1 MNASLTPN
9 PACLNLLLRCM
20 AHCVALILSM
30 VVAQPGWAAAP
41 FTVNPNGTVLDAS
54 TSLVWDQCPYG
65 RGGSTCATGTAFDG
79 SWAGALKAAVA
90 ANAANY
96 KGFSDWRVPNRNE
109 LESLVKLDSYTAG
122 VPTIDTAAFPGT
134 PANFFW
140 SSTSSA
146 PNPGSAWIV
155 YFYYGRTH
163 AYNMVFAHYVRLVRS
178 GQSFASFDSL
188 NPNVTCTVGGTVT
201 GQLRDASTGQ
211 GLPNIT
217 VNLGASATTSAADG
231 SFSFLA
237 VAAGRQTLSVNVP
250 GFAGGGTPVN
260 VCGNVTQDIQ
270 LTRNQTV
277 NGASASSGYAADPV
291 NTATGNY
298 TFNRTDLKLPG
309 KGIGFAFERGYNAM
323 DPLNGPLGFGW
334 THSYNTSLAV
344 DGTGNVT
351 VRHGDG
357 HTVTFAPDGSGGYTA
372 QYGVFDTLVKAL
384 DASYTLTQK
393 DQRVYRFDADLRLQ
407 SIADRNANTITLSY
421 TGALLTRITDTAG
434 RPIDLSYDGAGRITQ
449 LADPLGRMVRFS
461 YDPAG
466 DLITSTDP
474 AGQITNYIYDAN
486 HQMLT
491 ATDPRG
497 NVFVSNTYDAALRVV
512 TSQRDAKLGQTS
524 YVYNPLTRQTT
535 ITNPLGQV
543 STHTHDSLLRLI
555 QEDDPLGHSQLYTYD
570 TAGNRS
576 SVTDRNGNPTTY
588 DYDARGNVTV
598 KTDALGNTTRISY
611 DSANNPLTRTDALG
625 KVASFAYDAKGNL
638 TSTTDSLGNVTTT
651 TYDSAGL
658 PTSLTDALG
667 NVTSYLYDASGN
679 LSQIR
684 DALTNST
691 HFTYDAV
698 GRRLTR
704 TDALTRTTAYAY
716 DANDNLLSSTDPAGN
731 SVGYSYDGNNN
742 RISVTDKLG
751 RTTTTAYDAKDLPTS
766 VTNALG
772 GISSASYDAL
782 DRKLSST
789 DPRGKVTL
797 YAYDAAGRLTSSTNA
812 LGQITQYAYDAQ
824 GNRTSVTDALG
835 HSSSVTY
842 DALNRAVQSTDAL
855 GQVSSSTLDAL
866 GRVLTSTNAK
876 GQTTSFSYDDA
887 GRLTQV
893 TDALGGILRH
903 AYDAAGNRTSTTDP
917 KGNVTSFAYDELNR
931 VTTQTEPGGFVTR
944 IAYDAVGN
952 RSQLTKPDGSVISYS
967 YDALDRLTQITNP
980 DASTV
985 SFAYDANGKRT
996 AMTDSLGSSSYS
1008 YDALERL
1015 TSTTSPHGKTV
1026 GYAYDT
1032 AGNLVTLT
1040 YPDGKQVSY
1049 TYDGLN
1055 RLTSLTDWAS
1065 RSTGYNYDAAGNLT
1079 TAGLPNGTQT
1089 GLGYDNANRLTTL
1102 IHQNGLPASP
1112 QTVASYAYT
1121 LDALGNQTQV
1131 TGSAPIAPVIPSS
1144 NINYSYS
1151 TDNRLT
1157 QVNATTQSFDA
1168 NGNQTAK
1175 GADSYTWD
1183 AQDRLLQNTVASSGT
1198 TSYQYDGSGNR
1209 LARTTT
1215 AGTTRFVLDVN
1226 AALPRVLAET
1236 SSAGN
1241 ITAWYIYGLGLVARV
1256 DAANNVRYYHHDS
1269 RGSTVALTDN
1279 TGAVTDRYAYDPF
1292 GTLVNSSGSSIN
1304 PYKYVGRYGLFD
1316 EGNGLVYIRARY
1328 YNPAQGRFISKDPK
1342 PGSDTDAQS
1351 LNRFVYAMNN
1361 PVRFV
1366 DVSGLSR
1373 QEGAEIQHFDYESS
1387 DEPHWWVFDK
1397 EFLYQLA
1404 LDLTKELA
1412 NAPNWKVVDVKG
1424 FYRSSGKYVAP
1435 NSRRAPNAVKSGAG
1449 SLALLV
1455 GPVIQ
1460 AASDWSRDDLRG
1472 SLKMTRYST
1481 AVLEAG
1487 IAAACPVCGVI
1498 DFGVSTAANIAF
1510 GTDRVDQFKSDAW
1523 NKVGDFGADQI
1534 RNFGGQF
1541 IDTWL
1546 SKQSWL
1552 EGF

>member
-1 MNASLTPN
+1 MTIGSTPN
-9 PACLNLLLRCM
+9 PVGMNTLVEQIM
-20 AHCVALILSM
+20 QCVALILSM
-30 VVAQPGWAAAP
+30 FFLTPGWAAAP
-41 FTVNPNGTVLDAS
+41 FTVSANGTVLDSS
-54 TSLVWDQCPYG
+54 TSLVWDQCSYG
-65 RGGSTCATGTAFDG
+65 RSGSTCAAGTAFYG
-79 SWAGALKAAVA
+79 NWAGALNAAVA

-96 KGFSDWRVPNRNE
+96 KGFSDWRVPNLKE
-109 LESLVKLDSYTAG
+109 LESLAKLDIYTVG
-122 VPTIDTAAFPGT
+122 VPEIDTAAFPGT
-134 PANFFW
+134 PADWFW
-140 SSTSSA
+140 SSTSYT
-146 PNPGSAWIV
+146 PDPGGAWSV
-155 YFYYGRTH
+155 YFGGGNTSGN
-163 AYNMVFAHYVRLVRS
+163 YNASTSFVRLVRS

-188 NPNVTCTVGGTVT
+188 NPNAPCAVGGTVT
-201 GQLRDASTGQ
+201 GQVRDASTGQ
-211 GLPNIT
+211 GLSNIT
-217 VNLGASATTSAADG
+217 VNLGASATTSAANG
-231 SFSFLA
+231 SFSFSA
-237 VAAGRQTLSVNVP
+237 VAAGRQTLSVTVP

-260 VCGNVTQDIQ
+260 VCGDTPANVL
-270 LTRNQTV
+270 LTKNQSTY
-277 NGASASSGYAADPV
+277 GASAPSGYAADPV

-309 KGIGFAFERGYNAM
+309 KGLGFAFERGYNAM

-334 THSYNTSLAV
+334 THSYHTSLAV
-344 DGTGNVT
+344 DGTSNVT

-372 QYGVFDTLVKAL
+372 QYGVFDTLVKAP

-393 DQRVYRFDADLRLQ
+393 DQRVYRFGADLRLQ
-407 SIADRNANTITLSY
+407 SIADRNGNTIALSY

-434 RPIDLSYDGAGRITQ
+434 RPIDLSYDASGRITQ
-449 LADPLGRMVRFS
+449 LTDPLGRTVRFS
-461 YDPAG
+461 YNPAG

-474 AGQITNYIYDAN
+474 AGQITNYSYDAN

-555 QEDDPLGHSQLYTYD
+555 QEDDPLGHSQRYTYD

-576 SVTDRNGNPTTY
+576 SVTDRNGNRTTY
-588 DYDARGNVTV
+588 DYDVRGNVTV

-638 TSTTDSLGNVTTT
+638 TSTTDALGNVTST

-658 PTSLTDALG
+658 PTGLTDARG
-667 NVTSYLYDASGN
+667 NVTSYLYDAAGN

-691 HFTYDAV
+691 LFTYDAA

-704 TDALTRTTAYAY
+704 SDALSHTTAYAY
-716 DANDNLLSSTDPAGN
+716 DANDNLLTSTDPAGGIV
-731 SVGYSYDGNNN
+731 SYSYDGNNN
-742 RISVTDKLG
+742 RISSTDKLG
-751 RTTTTAYDAKDLPTS
+751 RTTTTVYDAKDLPTT

-782 DRKLSST
+782 DRKLTST

-835 HSSSVTY
+835 HSSSVSY

-855 GQVSSSTLDAL
+855 GQNSSSTLDAL

-876 GQTTSFSYDDA
+876 GQITSFSYDDA

-893 TDALGGILRH
+893 TDALGGILSH
-903 AYDAAGNRTSTTDP
+903 AYDAAGNRISTTDP
-917 KGNVTSFAYDELNR
+917 KGNVTSYAYDALNR
-931 VTTQTEPGGFVTR
+931 ITTQTEPGGFVTR
-944 IAYDAVGN
+944 IGYDAVGN

-980 DASTV
+980 NASTV

-1026 GYAYDT
+1026 GYAYDAT
-1032 AGNLVTLT
+1032 GNLVSLT

-1065 RSTGYNYDAAGNLT
+1065 RSTSYNYDAAGRLGST
-1079 TAGLPNGTQT
+1079 GQPNGTLT
-1089 GLGYDNANRLTTL
+1089 GLGYDNANRLTAL
-1102 IHQNGLPASP
+1102 IHMNGLPASP
-1112 QTVASYAYT
+1112 QAVASYAYT

-1144 NINYSYS
+1144 STNYSYS
-1151 TDNRLT
+1151 SDNRLT

-1168 NGNQTAK
+1168 NGNQTTK
-1175 GADSYTWD
+1175 GTDSYTWD
-1183 AQDRLLQNTVASSGT
+1183 AQDRLLQNTVAGSGT

-1209 LARTTT
+1209 LARTTA

-1236 SSAGN
+1236 NSAGN
-1241 ITAWYIYGLGLVARV
+1241 ITAWYVYGLGLVARV
-1256 DAANNVRYYHHDS
+1256 DASNNVRYYHHDS

-1351 LNRFVYAMNN
+1351 LNRYVYAMNN

-1366 DVSGLSR
+1366 DVSGLTAKEVAGGQVTYNR
-1373 QEGAEIQHFDYESS
+1373 SS
-1387 DEPHWWVFDK
+1387 DSDRRHQLLMEVALREK
-1397 EFLYQLA
+1397 ERYEIEA
-1404 LDLTKELA
+1404 KNIRLDSAIEITEAFKGAISSIGACINPIGIVGFGCVKAVSDQGLHAVSVISGDEQMSTKTFE
-1412 NAPNWKVVDVKG
+1412 
-1424 FYRSSGKYVAP
+1424 FYGSKFGETGQSI
-1435 NSRRAPNAVKSGAG
+1435 G
-1449 SLALLV
+1449 SLAEDLYAAGNATKHWYQLNKAV
-1455 GPVIQ
+1455 G
-1460 AASDWSRDDLRG
+1460 
-1472 SLKMTRYST
+1472 KMDGMLSSSEKTFKLFT
-1481 AVLEAG
+1481 EQTGPIKFVADIADVVL
-1487 IAAACPVCGVI
+1487 
-1498 DFGVSTAANIAF
+1498 FY
-1510 GTDRVDQFKSDAW
+1510 K
-1523 NKVGDFGADQI
+1523 
-1534 RNFGGQF
+1534 
-1541 IDTWL
+1541 
-1546 SKQSWL
+1546 
-1552 EGF
+1552 

>member
-1 MNASLTPN
+1 MKRIANLAIWVVMFCFASMTHAQQVCNSAIPASTP
-9 PACLNLLLRCM
+9 A
-20 AHCVALILSM
+20 VD
-30 VVAQPGWAAAP
+30 
-41 FTVNPNGTVLDAS
+41 FTDHGDGTVTHKRTGLMWQRCAMGQTWS
-54 TSLVWDQCPYG
+54 AG
-65 RGGSTCATGTAFDG
+65 TCAG
-79 SWAGALKAAVA
+79 SSNKLPWVSALGGAVSDSAGG
-90 ANAANY
+90 Y
-96 KGFSDWRVPNRNE
+96 SDWRLPNIKELNSIVEDRCYQPAINE
-109 LESLVKLDSYTAG
+109 SIFPNAESGS
-122 VPTIDTAAFPGT
+122 
-134 PANFFW
+134 FW
-140 SSTSSA
+140 SASVRGA
-146 PNPGSAWIV
+146 
-155 YFYYGRTH
+155 
-163 AYNMVFAHYVRLVRS
+163 NMVWFVHFHNGYLNFSIPTVYNTFLVRLVRG
-178 GQSFASFDSL
+178 GQSFDFFD
-188 NPNVTCTVGGTVT
+188 PNATCTVGGTVT
-201 GQLRDASTGQ
+201 GQVRDASTGQ

-217 VNLGASATTSAADG
+217 VNLGTSTTTSAANG

-237 VAAGRQTLSVNVP
+237 VAAGRQTLSVTVP

-260 VCGNVTQDIQ
+260 VCGDTPANVL
-270 LTRNQTV
+270 LTKNQSTY
-277 NGASASSGYAADPV
+277 GASAPSGYAADPV

-309 KGIGFAFERGYNAM
+309 KGLGFAFERGYNAQ
-323 DPLNGPLGFGW
+323 DPLNGPLGYGW
-334 THSYNTSLAV
+334 THRYHTSLAV
-344 DGTGNVT
+344 DGTSNVT

-372 QYGVFDTLVKAL
+372 QYGVFDTLVKAP

-393 DQRVYRFDADLRLQ
+393 DQRVYRFGADLRLQ
-407 SIADRNANTITLSY
+407 SMADRNGNTIALSY
-421 TGALLTRITDTAG
+421 TGDLLTRITDTAG

-449 LADPLGRMVRFS
+449 LADPLGRTVRFS
-461 YDPAG
+461 YDAAG

-474 AGQITNYIYDAN
+474 AGQITRYSYDAN

-535 ITNPLGQV
+535 ITDPLGQV

-555 QEDDPLGHSQLYTYD
+555 QEVDPLGHSQFYTYD
-570 TAGNRS
+570 AAGNRS
-576 SVTDRNGNPTTY
+576 SVTDRNGNRTTY

-598 KTDALGNTTRISY
+598 KTDALGNTTHISY

-638 TSTTDSLGNVTTT
+638 TSTTDALGNSAST

-658 PTSLTDALG
+658 PLALTDARG
-667 NVTSYLYDASGN
+667 NVTSYLYDAAGN
-679 LSQIR
+679 LSMIR

-691 HFTYDAV
+691 LFTYDAA

-704 TDALTRTTAYAY
+704 TDALSHTTAYAY
-716 DANDNLLSSTDPAGN
+716 DANDNLLNSTDPAGN
-731 SVGYSYDGNNN
+731 IVRYSYDGNNN
-742 RISVTDKLG
+742 RTSVTDKLG

-789 DPRGKVTL
+789 DPRGNVTQ
-797 YAYDAAGRLTSSTNA
+797 YAYDTASRLTSSTNA
-812 LGQITQYAYDAQ
+812 LGQTTQYAYDAQ

-835 HSSSVTY
+835 HTSSVTY
-842 DALNRAVQSTDAL
+842 DALNRAIQSTDAL

-866 GRVLTSTNAK
+866 GRVVTSTNAK

-903 AYDAAGNRTSTTDP
+903 SYDAAGNRTSTTDP
-917 KGNVTSFAYDELNR
+917 KGNITSYAYDALNR
-931 VTTQTEPGGFVTR
+931 LTTQTEPGGYVTR
-944 IAYDAVGN
+944 TDYDAVGN

-980 DASTV
+980 NASTV

-996 AMTDSLGSSSYS
+996 AMTDSLGSSSYT

-1049 TYDGLN
+1049 AYDGLN

-1065 RSTGYNYDAAGNLT
+1065 RSTGYNYDAAGNLIA
-1079 TAGLPNGTQT
+1079 AGLPNGTQT
-1089 GLGYDNANRLTTL
+1089 GLSYDNANRLTAL

-1144 NINYSYS
+1144 STNYSYS

-1168 NGNQTAK
+1168 NGNQTTK
-1175 GADSYTWD
+1175 GTDSYTWD
-1183 AQDRLLQNTVASSGT
+1183 AQDRLLQNTVAGSGT

-1209 LARTTT
+1209 LARTTA

-1256 DAANNVRYYHHDS
+1256 DAANTVRYYHHDS
-1269 RGSTVALTDN
+1269 RGSTVALTDS

-1342 PGSDTDAQS
+1342 PGSDSDAQS

-1366 DVSGLSR
+1366 DVSGLSSR
-1373 QEGAEIQHFDYESS
+1373 EGSIAVFPNSSS
-1387 DEPHWWVFDK
+1387 DMANNSLLGETLNFTISDMANYSLLGETLNFTISDMANYSLLGETANSTIKVIESKVDWCGGRGLTSAVPEIFPGSCERHDYCYGQGISDRLTCDNRFLLSMISEGVFASGG
-1397 EFLYQLA
+1397 FTGRVVAIPAA
-1404 LDLTKELA
+1404 LTYWSAVRGLGRA
-1412 NAPNWKVVDVKG
+1412 
-1424 FYRSSGKYVAP
+1424 FYNGSATSG
-1435 NSRRAPNAVKSGAG
+1435 GG
-1449 SLALLV
+1449 S
-1455 GPVIQ
+1455 
-1460 AASDWSRDDLRG
+1460 W
-1472 SLKMTRYST
+1472 
-1481 AVLEAG
+1481 
-1487 IAAACPVCGVI
+1487 
-1498 DFGVSTAANIAF
+1498 
-1510 GTDRVDQFKSDAW
+1510 
-1523 NKVGDFGADQI
+1523 
-1534 RNFGGQF
+1534 
-1541 IDTWL
+1541 
-1546 SKQSWL
+1546 
-1552 EGF
+1552 